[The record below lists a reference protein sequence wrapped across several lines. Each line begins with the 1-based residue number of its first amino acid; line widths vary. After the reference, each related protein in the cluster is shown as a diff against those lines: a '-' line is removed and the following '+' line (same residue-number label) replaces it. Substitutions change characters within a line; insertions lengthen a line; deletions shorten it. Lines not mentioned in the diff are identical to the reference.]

1 MNEKRGRD
9 ELQTKGLRVVV
20 GGVSRKEEKSLD

>member
-9 ELQTKGLRVVV
+9 ELQTKGLRVV
-20 GGVSRKEEKSLD
+20 GGVSRKEEEKSLD